1 MKKQTKNLLKL
12 EHKVLFVFRE
22 NKQQGKNN
30 HITDIF
36 DTTTGTTLTS
46 TTVPTTAKTTGIF

>member
-22 NKQQGKNN
+22 NKRVTRNN
-30 HITDIF
+30 FITDIL
-36 DTTTGTTLTS
+36 DTTTSSTS
-46 TTVPTTAKTTGIF
+46 STIPTTSKTTTGIF

>member
-22 NKQQGKNN
+22 NKQKDKN
-30 HITDIF
+30 HFTDTF

-46 TTVPTTAKTTGIF
+46 TSVPTTSKTTTGIF